1 MICVGAQARLWRAVE
16 SGFMHRRSLLFL
28 LVAAAALPAT
38 RSRAGAVRYAL
49 DADRSTVTFE
59 TDFGPDKITGSMPVA
74 RADLAIDFD
83 RVANSHVSVTL
94 DATQARASFP
104 FAAQALM
111 GPKVLD
117 VRAFPTI
124 AFESRSV
131 RRKGDDALIDGALTI
146 RGVTRPVTLL
156 ATIFRQTGAEPGD
169 LSRLTIRL
177 VGAVQ
182 RSAFGASGWP
192 DMVGDEVR
200 IEIFARIDRAA

>member
-1 MICVGAQARLWRAVE
+1 MY
-16 SGFMHRRSLLFL
+16 RRSLLLF
-28 LVAAAALPAT
+28 LVAAGTLQATGAEAA
-38 RSRAGAVRYAL
+38 AVRYAL
-49 DADRSTVTFE
+49 DAGRSSVTFE
-59 TDFGPDKITGSMPVA
+59 TDFGPDRITGSMPVTL
-74 RADLAIDFD
+74 ADLAIDFD
-83 RVANSHVSVTL
+83 RLANSHISVTL
-94 DATQARASFP
+94 DATRSQASFP

-124 AFESRSV
+124 AFKSTSV

-146 RGVTRPVTLL
+146 RGVTKPVTLL
-156 ATIFRQTGAEPGD
+156 ATIFRQTGTEPGD

-182 RSAFGASGWP
+182 RSAFGATGWP
-192 DMVGDEVR
+192 DLVGDEVR